1 MGDELSSD
9 ERTLVDTNFFVAI
22 GDPEN
27 WKYQQFREVVERSGV
42 VLSVPQRVQ
51 DELAIHPNERRLSTA
66 LEEGW
71 AEIVSAPPLTASEAI
86 EATDHARQTIADLTG
101 QDEHDVEKTDTIFA
115 GLAVQYLASGD
126 DRVTVLTD
134 DGPATRAVK
143 TAVKTSDVY
152 GDVRVLT
159 LEEVIGDRDDDMRL
173 F

>member
-1 MGDELSSD
+1 MGEELSPD

-27 WKYQQFREVVERSGV
+27 WKYQQFREVVEGSEV
-42 VLSVPQRVQ
+42 VLSIPQRVQ

-66 LEEGW
+66 LDEGW
-71 AEIVSAPPLTASEAI
+71 GKIVSAPPLTASEAI
-86 EATDHARQTIADLTG
+86 EATDQARQTIANLTG

-115 GLAVQYLASGD
+115 GLAVQYLANGD

-152 GDVRVLT
+152 GEVRVLT
-159 LEEVIGDRDDDMRL
+159 LEEVIGDKDDDITL

>member
-1 MGDELSSD
+1 MGDELSPD

-27 WKYQQFREVVERSGV
+27 WKYQQFREVVERGGV

-152 GDVRVLT
+152 GEVRVLT
-159 LEEVIGDRDDDMRL
+159 LEEVIGDRDDDMTL